1 MRKSACVRVCDF
13 VGAGM
18 MDPRKCGTADT
29 ADGNVFIWL
38 QGIPQRFEARM
49 PAE

>member
-1 MRKSACVRVCDF
+1 MQKSACVCDF

-18 MDPRKCGTADT
+18 MDPRKCRSADT

-38 QGIPQRFEARM
+38 QGIPQRSEAKTR
-49 PAE
+49 AEYC